1 MSRPYIYM
9 QTEKESAADTEKIKN
24 LEEDVVQNLFE
35 YLEDYQPERW
45 GDSKSSLMGP
55 VGKLLSSV
63 SSGRFENKDA
73 IVGYVVNIHSNAS
86 TKSLSQ
92 VACNHLKRAIDSLQ
106 QLKELVTER
115 MWLRILREIDYAVFL
130 KQYERVST
138 FGTPRKEVKK

>member
-1 MSRPYIYM
+1 MSRPYIYV
-9 QTEKESAADTEKIKN
+9 QTEKESAADTEEMKK
-24 LEEDVVQNLFE
+24 LEEDVVRNLFE

-63 SSGRFENKDA
+63 SSGRFGNKDA
-73 IVGYVVNIHSNAS
+73 IVGYVVNIHSNTS
-86 TKSLSQ
+86 TKPLSQ
-92 VACNHLKRAIDSLQ
+92 VACNHLKKAIDSLQ
-106 QLKELVTER
+106 QLKALIRER

-138 FGTPRKEVKK
+138 LGTSPKEVKK

>member
-9 QTEKESAADTEKIKN
+9 QTEKESPATAEKTRN
-24 LEEDVVQNLFE
+24 LEDDVVRNLFE

-55 VGKLLSSV
+55 VGKLLSSA

-73 IVGYVVNIHSNAS
+73 IVGYVVNIHSNTS
-86 TKSLSQ
+86 TKPLSQ
-92 VACNHLKRAIDSLQ
+92 AACDHLKKAIDSLQ
-106 QLKELVTER
+106 KLKELITER

-138 FGTPRKEVKK
+138 SGISPKEVKK